1 VPDLGLELHVRWP
14 KRVLAGDLDVDMV
27 GGTLVRCIRR
37 PKELAA
43 KMCQVVAVPRGLYY
57 DLRELVV
64 LDIGDLFG
72 DAPRSIRRHI
82 EKEIWAEVW
91 GCGEEGKG

>member
-1 VPDLGLELHVRWP
+1 VPDLGLELHVWWSE
-14 KRVLAGDLDVDMV
+14 RVLAGNFDVDMV
-27 GGTLVRCIRR
+27 CGAFVRCVGR

-43 KMCQVVAVPRGLYY
+43 QMCEVVAVSCGLYY
-57 DLRELVV
+57 DLGELVV
-64 LDIGDLFG
+64 MNVGNLFG

-82 EKEIWAEVW
+82 EEEIWAEVW